1 MSISEGHG
9 RFDVAV
15 HGGEVPEEDGAGE
28 LFSTGGEVVGDKKG
42 SLGKRDG
49 GILVVVAIVVI
60 VVVVVIVVIVV
71 LVLVVVAHETQ

>member
-28 LFSTGGEVVGDKKG
+28 LFSSGGEVVGYEKG
-42 SLGKRDG
+42 SLGECGG
-49 GILVVVAIVVI
+49 GILVVV
-60 VVVVVIVVIVV
+60 VIVV
-71 LVLVVVAHETQ
+71 LVVLAHATQ